1 MMKRTLLLGLCAL
14 ALAAPAAAQI
24 HVPTYTGTPL
34 LITGGVLN
42 QQVLQN
48 AARAT
53 SEAAP
58 PREATRVTVG
68 RPMAPRELASH
79 YPASE
84 RAKVEALFTDL
95 LQRYRSIE
103 ERFAIPRH
111 DLGGAVA
118 AFIAGSHMAYRNEPF
133 PDEHFG
139 PLVQQMRR
147 LLAANPAVAAAPLA
161 DRQQAYEQLAILG
174 MFMAGAQI
182 AQREKP
188 DAQAAERLQRAG
200 GEYLERLLAIEPARV
215 QIGPRGLALRAP

>member
-1 MMKRTLLLGLCAL
+1 MKRALLSGLCAWVL
-14 ALAAPAAAQI
+14 LAPAAAQI

-42 QQVLQN
+42 QQVLEG
-48 AARAT
+48 AAKFTRET
-53 SEAAP
+53 P
-58 PREATRVTVG
+58 PPQATRVTVG
-68 RPMAPRELASH
+68 RPIAPRELARH
-79 YPASE
+79 YPAAE
-84 RAKVEALFTDL
+84 RAQAEQLFAEL

-200 GEYLERLLAIEPARV
+200 GEYLQRLLAVAPSQV
-215 QIGPRGLALRAP
+215 QIGPRGLVLRAP